1 MRKALRIFILI
12 TSTAVLFAAA
22 TDAFAQQGPAGS
34 RDEDMTGFGNPPRRG
49 NAMSEQKREEL
60 RKKIE
65 AVRIW
70 RLTETLKLDA
80 ATSAKLAP
88 LLNAYDQQRKD
99 IMREQMET
107 MKELR
112 HALKTSKPDETKL
125 KTALEKLVRNR
136 HAMDELRDK
145 EINGMKEILTIEQQA
160 RFVLFQHEFRREML
174 GMIAGAREGGPGPGK
189 KGDGRRQGGP
199 LENK

>member
-1 MRKALRIFILI
+1 MRKAIGRFILLMSAAI
-12 TSTAVLFAAA
+12 LFTAAPG
-22 TDAFAQQGPAGS
+22 AFAQQDPA
-34 RDEDMTGFGNPPRRG
+34 RDEDMTGLENRPGRG
-49 NAMSEQKREEL
+49 GAMSEQKREEV

-70 RLTETLKLDA
+70 RLTETLKLDT

-88 LLNAYDQQRKD
+88 LLNAYDRQRKE

-107 MKELR
+107 MKALR
-112 HALKTSKPDETKL
+112 RALKTSKPDEAKL
-125 KTALEKLVRNR
+125 KAALEKLVQNR

-145 EINGMKEILTIEQQA
+145 EISGLKDILTIEQQA

-174 GMIAGAREGGPGPGK
+174 GMIAGAHEGGPGPGR
-189 KGDGRRQGGP
+189 KGEGRRQGGP
-199 LENK
+199 LEK